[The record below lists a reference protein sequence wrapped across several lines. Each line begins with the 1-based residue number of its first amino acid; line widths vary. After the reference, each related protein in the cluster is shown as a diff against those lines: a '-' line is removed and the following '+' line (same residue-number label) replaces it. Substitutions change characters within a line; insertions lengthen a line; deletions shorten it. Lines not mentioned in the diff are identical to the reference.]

1 MNSSGTSRRAG
12 VVSPMAP
19 TSSSCRWTAGSPA
32 NGCSWYDERGRRR
45 RRSGRS
51 RPRADDA
58 RGKGR
63 AGVRPPADEGRSGLL
78 PQPPRSGGA
87 RRGAARREGSGLQG
101 AAGERGGARHRVA
114 RNRGGAR
121 CRRAARRG
129 VDRSRRAARGRAGGA
144 ARVVVAVAHPRGGDR
159 DGRHRHVNPSIRAS
173 SLRIILIRR
182 RLIPCLSFVVCCA
195 APLAGQATDSLSAAR
210 RVVAAVSLAAKEY
223 RIGVPGAPGR
233 VTVAEEVDEARQFI
247 EQARFDVPFLPR
259 AARAATDSGLK
270 QLLALIKAAAAADS
284 VDRVA
289 QEVGERIARSAGGA
303 IVPLPARPPSPARGA
318 QVYREQCAN
327 CHGDQG
333 RGDGPKAHTVEGPPP
348 ADLTAPAAMSRL
360 SLVDIYR
367 KVTIGVAGTAMPQF
381 EETLPDSDRWA
392 VSAYTATLQF
402 GGSATAGV
410 FTTVRHQLDSAVAAR
425 SDRLVFS
432 AYLTFEQVE
441 TDLRARNPGLTTRLE
456 DEFARLQART
466 AAGADA
472 AELETLHRALL
483 ADLERAE
490 RIVSDRGSGANLLV
504 QSLMLMVREGFEAIL
519 IGGALGAIALGAAVL
534 VILYVAINRYGMRLP
549 MKPFFAV
556 TGALLYYMAF
566 VFAGQGIKDLQE
578 AGLVGLTV
586 LEGWPRWPQL
596 GIYPTAQSL
605 VLQGLLVL
613 LLAIGLV
620 WSRLRGRGGAPR
632 G

>member
-1 MNSSGTSRRAG
+1 M
-12 VVSPMAP
+12 
-19 TSSSCRWTAGSPA
+19 
-32 NGCSWYDERGRRR
+32 
-45 RRSGRS
+45 
-51 RPRADDA
+51 
-58 RGKGR
+58 
-63 AGVRPPADEGRSGLL
+63 
-78 PQPPRSGGA
+78 
-87 RRGAARREGSGLQG
+87 
-101 AAGERGGARHRVA
+101 
-114 RNRGGAR
+114 
-121 CRRAARRG
+121 
-129 VDRSRRAARGRAGGA
+129 
-144 ARVVVAVAHPRGGDR
+144 
-159 DGRHRHVNPSIRAS
+159 
-173 SLRIILIRR
+173 RIILIRR
-182 RLIPCLSFVVCCA
+182 KLIPCLSFVVCFA

-289 QEVGERIARSAGGA
+289 QDVGERIARSAGGA

-348 ADLTAPAAMSRL
+348 ADLTDPAAMSQL

-381 EETLPDSDRWA
+381 EEALPDSDRWA

-456 DEFARLQART
+456 GEFARLQAR
-466 AAGADA
+466 AATGADG
-472 AELETLHRALL
+472 AELEALHRALL

-519 IGGALGAIALGAAVL
+519 IVGALMTFLGKAGAADRRHEVARGAWLAVAASVVTAVAIELLFHVTAGQREVLEGITMLVAVAVLFYVSYWVLSKIEADRWNAFLKSKMHDALTSESGLALASVAFLAVYREGFETILFYKALLSSAGSGEVGAVLAGIALGAAVL

-566 VFAGQGIKDLQE
+566 VFAGQGVKDLQE

-596 GIYPTAQSL
+596 GIYPTVQSL
-605 VLQGLLVL
+605 ALQGVLVVLLVFG
-613 LLAIGLV
+613 LA
-620 WSRLRGRGGAPR
+620 WSRLRRPPAPLH